1 MNDSSV
7 TTKGNRK
14 QGGLTLIGFVLM
26 LALLIFVAYL
36 GMRIVPIYIN
46 YYSVVR
52 AMDGM
57 AETPGLSRQ
66 SPMRIRD
73 ALYDRL
79 YVSYM
84 DDLTDKNV
92 KIIRSNGVNVR
103 VVYSIR
109 ESIIGNLDIIV
120 SFDRSVRL
128 K

>member
-1 MNDSSV
+1 MSESAV

-26 LALLIFVAYL
+26 LAALVFVAYL
-36 GMRIVPIYIN
+36 GMKILPIYIN
-46 YYSVVR
+46 YYSVIR

-57 AETPGLSRQ
+57 KETPGLSRK
-66 SPMRIRD
+66 SPMQIRD

-79 YVSYM
+79 WVSYM
-84 DDLTDKNV
+84 NDLKDKNV

-103 VVYSIR
+103 VVYQVR
-109 ESIIGNLDIIV
+109 EPIMGNLDIIV

-128 K
+128 N

>member
-7 TTKGNRK
+7 INKGKDK
-14 QGGLTLIGFVLM
+14 QGGLTLIGFVLA
-26 LALLIFVAYL
+26 LATLIFVAYL

-57 AETPGLSRQ
+57 QETPGLARKT
-66 SPMRIRD
+66 PMVIRD

-79 YVSYM
+79 WVSYM

-92 KIIRSNGVNVR
+92 KITRSNGVNVR
-103 VVYSIR
+103 VVYAVR
-109 ESIIGNLDIIV
+109 EPILGNLEIIV
-120 SFDRSVRL
+120 SFDRSVKL
-128 K
+128 N

>member
-1 MNDSSV
+1 MSDFSA

-26 LALLIFVAYL
+26 LSLLIFVAYL
-36 GMRIVPIYIN
+36 GMRIAPIYIN

-57 AETPGLSRQ
+57 AEVPGLSRKT
-66 SPMRIRD
+66 PMRIRD

-79 YVSYM
+79 YISYM

-92 KIIRSNGVNVR
+92 KITRSDGVNVR
-103 VVYSIR
+103 VVYNVR
-109 ESIIGNLDIIV
+109 EPIIGNLDIIV
-120 SFDRSVRL
+120 SFDRSVKL

>member
-7 TTKGNRK
+7 TNKGKNK
-14 QGGLTLIGFVLM
+14 QGGLTLIGFVLA
-26 LALLIFVAYL
+26 LAALIFVAYL
-36 GMRIVPIYIN
+36 GMRILPIYIN

-57 AETPGLSRQ
+57 QETPGLARRT
-66 SPMRIRD
+66 PRDIRN

-92 KIIRSNGVNVR
+92 KITRSNGVNVR
-103 VVYSIR
+103 VIYAVR
-109 ESIIGNLDIIV
+109 EPILGNLEIIV
-120 SFDRSVRL
+120 SFDRSVKL
-128 K
+128 N